1 MKRFALIL
9 LILSPI
15 IAGLA
20 QQPARVVMHLQS
32 SDTLVHRSIVNQIS
46 NMKKEI
52 PDAEIAVVCHGPGM
66 DFLLNKKS
74 TYVNQL
80 NKMKLSNVSFIGC
93 EFTMKQRNLAKGD
106 LVPYAKTVPY
116 ALVDIVKK
124 QQENWIY
131 VKLGF

>member
-1 MKRFALIL
+1 MRYLIT
-9 LILSPI
+9 LIAML
-15 IAGLA
+15 GLVQSVQA
-20 QQPARVVMHLQS
+20 QQPVRVVMHLQS
-32 SDTLVHRSIVNQIS
+32 NDTLVHRSIVNQIS

-66 DFLLNKKS
+66 DFLLNTKS
-74 TYVNQL
+74 TYINRL
-80 NKMKLSNVSFIGC
+80 EKMKLTNVSFIGC
-93 EFTMKQRNLAKGD
+93 EFTMKQRNLSKND
-106 LVPYAKTVPY
+106 LVPYASTVPY

>member
-1 MKRFALIL
+1 MKRLVLIL
-9 LILSPI
+9 FVLSPI
-15 IAGLA
+15 LAVFA
-20 QQPARVVMHLQS
+20 QQSPRVVMHLQS

-52 PDAEIAVVCHGPGM
+52 PDAEIAVICHGPGM
-66 DFLLNKKS
+66 DFMLNTKS
-74 TYVNQL
+74 TYINRL
-80 NKMKLSNVSFIGC
+80 DKMKLSNVSFIGC
-93 EFTMKQRNLAKGD
+93 EFTMKQRNLKKSD

-124 QQENWIY
+124 QQDNWMY

>member
-1 MKRFALIL
+1 MKRFVLIL
-9 LILSPI
+9 LLLSPV

-46 NMKKEI
+46 NLKKEI

-66 DFLLNKKS
+66 DFMLNTKS
-74 TYVNQL
+74 TYINRL
-80 NKMKLSNVSFIGC
+80 DKMKLSNVSFIGC
-93 EFTMKQRNLAKGD
+93 EFTMKQRNLTKGD

-116 ALVDIVKK
+116 ALVDIIKK
-124 QQENWIY
+124 QQDNWIY